1 MIHFLDFTLQNYII
15 LRKQT
20 FLFVT
25 KNCPIVSYNMLNNI
39 QQLQSSLKN
48 HQVTQRTK
56 GEICYWLV
64 NIRFSSNNSN
74 YYRILCIFAAK
85 KETIGN
91 GAEDKNKS
99 AEKVE
104 AVDLGLSVKWA
115 NMNVGAKKSSGYG
128 TYFAWGE
135 TQPKEYYSWNTYAW
149 SKGDSQFLTKYSTI
163 DKRFQLAP
171 VDDAANANWG
181 GKWRMPT
188 AEECKWE
195 WITKDGVNG
204 YKITGKRTGNSI
216 FLPITG
222 FRFYADTQFRGIK
235 GIYWTSSLYTG
246 NVNKAWCLQFDFSDV
261 NVDYGNLS
269 SNRFSGRCI
278 RAVQ

>member
-1 MIHFLDFTLQNYII
+1 MYICSQKRNNMKKIIIMTLAVMVFG
-15 LRKQT
+15 T
-20 FLFVT
+20 
-25 KNCPIVSYNMLNNI
+25 VS
-39 QQLQSSLKN
+39 
-48 HQVTQRTK
+48 
-56 GEICYWLV
+56 
-64 NIRFSSNNSN
+64 
-74 YYRILCIFAAK
+74 FAK
-85 KETIGN
+85 GN

-115 NMNVGAKKSSGYG
+115 NMNVGAKKSTGYG

-188 AEECKWE
+188 AEECEELMNPNNCKWE